1 MRKKHIFLVSVP
13 LIFFVALFFSYI
25 HKKFVSAEN
34 TQNAER
40 VVAVTPNPE
49 PVNNNENVDLG
60 KDNQIVDTSA
70 VKDEKNGTGNVT
82 AILPDP
88 KEKSATSGEV
98 APDITTAPSPDTAY
112 PLHRQITS
120 TVFWAGEDASNDN
133 KHISNSPSAWDDQ
146 WTKHFGG
153 VDDPKH
159 RTGFLPTG
167 FTPKENPFYVALPYN
182 DFNEKGKLKQEI
194 FQLVSWTSGQSK
206 ISSEY
211 SYCKNRWVKI
221 IKSDKQVYAQWEDVG
236 PFGEDDQAYVFGGA
250 MPQSKTNKRAGIDAS
265 PAVRDYLT
273 LEDIDTVDW
282 QFVDDKDVPAGPWK
296 QVVTTS
302 NVSWN

>member
-25 HKKFVSAEN
+25 HKQFVSAEK
-34 TQNAER
+34 
-40 VVAVTPNPE
+40 VALVAQNPE
-49 PVNNNENVDLG
+49 PTSNNANTGRSE
-60 KDNQIVDTSA
+60 DNQIPDTPS
-70 VKDEKNGTGNVT
+70 VKDKENDTKNVT

-88 KEKSATSGEV
+88 EEKSATSEKV
-98 APDITTAPSPDTAY
+98 APDITTVPSPDTAY
-112 PLHRQITS
+112 PLHSQITS

-159 RTGFLPTG
+159 RNGFLPTG

-182 DFNEKGKLKQEI
+182 DFNEKGKLKQTI
-194 FQLVSWTSGQSK
+194 FQLASWTSAKPK

-221 IKSDKQVYAQWEDVG
+221 IKGGKQAYAQWEDVG
-236 PFGEDDQAYVFGGA
+236 PFGEDDQSYVFGGA
-250 MPQSKTNKRAGIDAS
+250 IPKSKTNQRAGIDTS

-273 LEDIDTVDW
+273 LKDIDTVDW
-282 QFVDDKDVPAGPWK
+282 QFVDDRDVPDGPWK

-302 NVSWN
+302 NVFWN